1 MALTPSEE
9 KTLLQSFARLG
20 QVWGVARKG
29 YIATVNGA
37 IVGTWA
43 WNTSKMPINPNDK
56 EFTKTIRGLQK
67 SGILHRVPV
76 QGPTLK
82 DFDQAEAVSDSSRL
96 EAMPLNQANPGLLDY
111 ALKQLGYLVIDS
123 NLPVANG
130 GE

>member
-1 MALTPSEE
+1 MALTTAEE

-37 IVGTWA
+37 VVGTWA
-43 WNTSKMPINPNDK
+43 WNTTKMILNPTDK
-56 EFTKTIRGLQK
+56 DFTKAVRGLQK

-76 QGPTLK
+76 SGPTEQDLN
-82 DFDQAEAVSDSSRL
+82 AEAVSDTSRL
-96 EAMPLNQANPGLLDY
+96 EAMPLNQANPGILDY